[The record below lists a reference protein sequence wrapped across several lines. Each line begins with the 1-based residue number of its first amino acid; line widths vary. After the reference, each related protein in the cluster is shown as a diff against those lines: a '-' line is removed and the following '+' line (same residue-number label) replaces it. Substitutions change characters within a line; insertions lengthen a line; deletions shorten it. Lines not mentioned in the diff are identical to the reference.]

1 MAIASSIIIYM
12 KYFTELRY
20 YDYKFLLHYPG
31 HAFKWTI
38 SGILIVVLFF
48 SAAEGILTDLSRNDV
63 TNPYLYIPQM
73 FSLLGLIISLV
84 YYHHMEYWDRP
95 HLAWWLLLYWIMA
108 ITGEVFAVFTMSQS
122 IGFNYIIL
130 RLDIG
135 IIVIILYSCCAAG
148 EFNVLRK
155 KMFISLGEEGTTSK
169 DILKTNLFFMKSY
182 VNLLSNITVWWLNSL
197 VLLSRKQ
204 TIEIDDLG
212 CLPEE
217 FEGKRILHAFNKSY
231 RCEQSYPFV
240 TVKEFFSN
248 GFILMFLISVILML
262 RNLLAVYSFRVAF
275 EVGIHLKTAIQN
287 FVYEKAL
294 RLSSLTNST
303 AGKTINYISADSDS
317 THQFCLTF
325 GNLISNPLQILVGC
339 SWLFYSMGL
348 AGVVGVGCGLLA
360 VPLILKLGRMQNKIQ
375 RISMH
380 YSDIRGTKT
389 NELLQG
395 IKLLKLCGWE
405 ELFASGIKSTRSEEM
420 KQKSKLAKYFIL
432 LGATSKSLPYIVTF
446 AMFAVYSKVTT
457 TPLTPEIVFTTIALT
472 SLLIQPLSTMPS
484 LIKATVGMITSTK
497 RLEEFMRMEEM
508 GSCADHRDPVDDYV
522 DCSDINEITE
532 EYEMNEIEMKLTTP
546 LVQRAP
552 QQNYKTTRKISPM
565 PMTGTAENVERNN
578 VAIEIINGYFS
589 WGTDIHEVVL
599 NNINVKFETGTL
611 TVIVGKI
618 GAGKSSLLS
627 AILGEMNTVSG
638 RIQFKGKD
646 KQIAYVAQKAW
657 LQNATLRDNILFG
670 EKFDQQKYNTVVE
683 VCALTPDL
691 HSLPGGD
698 LAEIGERGINISG
711 GQKHRICLAR
721 ALYSNTDVVILDD
734 PLSALDVHVSGH
746 VMEKAILGFLCE
758 QQRTV
763 ILVTHQIQHLEHAN
777 QVLVMDNGQ
786 IIQKGTLREI
796 RVHNRELYRQIISTI
811 SDSENETKDE
821 LVIKRKRKQVRS
833 RKSKTSKKGS
843 PLVEEERPPLTDG
856 WTMLYLYCQAFKF
869 THIGVLMFVL
879 LLQVAAFV
887 CLKMWIADW
896 SQAGQDSLN
905 KTRVEQEMVV
915 SYYLPPY
922 GLIICFFII
931 TVTLTKACVIL
942 FCISAAKRIFSKLLY
957 NVMYS
962 PMRFFETTPV
972 GRLMNRFSSD
982 MRSVDLALCIS
993 LSSIFGA
1000 FTTLIG
1006 TYIVNAIISPY
1017 FILLVVPIGVIG
1029 VLCIIAGVKLPR
1041 DIKRL
1046 DTVSLS
1052 PILSHFSE
1060 TCGGLSTIRAFRADK
1075 RFTKQMRNT
1084 VNANSLCKLY
1094 YCASLNWNT
1103 LRINT
1108 IGSLLFF
1115 VFGIG
1120 ALLAFITGN
1129 INPSSV
1135 GLAITTGLMGS
1146 NMINLLM
1153 TFMVRLLS
1161 CFNGVERVLEY
1172 ANVTPEEI
1180 EGTVYPPDNW
1190 PNRGSITIQNMS
1202 ARYAN
1207 TLDPVLTNV
1216 NVKFRSG
1223 KKIGICGRTGSGKSS
1238 LTLTLLRM
1246 IDIIEGRIIIDG
1258 IDISDISVLTLR
1270 RRISIIP
1277 QDPVLFC
1284 GTVRFNL
1291 DPERKYGDAEL
1302 WYALEIAQM
1311 KGYVIEMDNQLDT
1324 IVTEGG
1330 DNISTGQRQLICLAR
1345 AFLRKSR
1352 ILIMDEATAS
1362 VDLQTDSTL
1371 QSVIATAFSDKTVL
1385 TIAHRIS
1392 TILDSDTV
1400 LVLSE
1405 GRVVEYGT
1413 PQNLLRKDGGMFA
1426 SLVKME

>member
-1 MAIASSIIIYM
+1 
-12 KYFTELRY
+12 
-20 YDYKFLLHYPG
+20 
-31 HAFKWTI
+31 
-38 SGILIVVLFF
+38 
-48 SAAEGILTDLSRNDV
+48 
-63 TNPYLYIPQM
+63 
-73 FSLLGLIISLV
+73 
-84 YYHHMEYWDRP
+84 
-95 HLAWWLLLYWIMA
+95 
-108 ITGEVFAVFTMSQS
+108 
-122 IGFNYIIL
+122 
-130 RLDIG
+130 
-135 IIVIILYSCCAAG
+135 
-148 EFNVLRK
+148 
-155 KMFISLGEEGTTSK
+155 
-169 DILKTNLFFMKSY
+169 
-182 VNLLSNITVWWLNSL
+182 
-197 VLLSRKQ
+197 
-204 TIEIDDLG
+204 
-212 CLPEE
+212 
-217 FEGKRILHAFNKSY
+217 
-231 RCEQSYPFV
+231 
-240 TVKEFFSN
+240 
-248 GFILMFLISVILML
+248 
-262 RNLLAVYSFRVAF
+262 
-275 EVGIHLKTAIQN
+275 
-287 FVYEKAL
+287 
-294 RLSSLTNST
+294 
-303 AGKTINYISADSDS
+303 
-317 THQFCLTF
+317 
-325 GNLISNPLQILVGC
+325 
-339 SWLFYSMGL
+339 
-348 AGVVGVGCGLLA
+348 
-360 VPLILKLGRMQNKIQ
+360 
-375 RISMH
+375 
-380 YSDIRGTKT
+380 
-389 NELLQG
+389 
-395 IKLLKLCGWE
+395 
-405 ELFASGIKSTRSEEM
+405 
-420 KQKSKLAKYFIL
+420 
-432 LGATSKSLPYIVTF
+432 
-446 AMFAVYSKVTT
+446 
-457 TPLTPEIVFTTIALT
+457 
-472 SLLIQPLSTMPS
+472 MPS

-905 KTRVEQEMVV
+905 KTR
-915 SYYLPPY
+915 
-922 GLIICFFII
+922 
-931 TVTLTKACVIL
+931 
-942 FCISAAKRIFSKLLY
+942 
-957 NVMYS
+957 
-962 PMRFFETTPV
+962 
-972 GRLMNRFSSD
+972 
-982 MRSVDLALCIS
+982 
-993 LSSIFGA
+993 
-1000 FTTLIG
+1000 
-1006 TYIVNAIISPY
+1006 
-1017 FILLVVPIGVIG
+1017 
-1029 VLCIIAGVKLPR
+1029 
-1041 DIKRL
+1041 
-1046 DTVSLS
+1046 
-1052 PILSHFSE
+1052 
-1060 TCGGLSTIRAFRADK
+1060 
-1075 RFTKQMRNT
+1075 
-1084 VNANSLCKLY
+1084 
-1094 YCASLNWNT
+1094 
-1103 LRINT
+1103 NT